1 MIIYNVT
8 CNMHLSIAAEWL
20 EWMKN
25 EHLPEVM
32 ATGCFTE
39 YKILRLLNNDS
50 DDDGVNYAIQ
60 YTCESTET
68 LERYR
73 RDFGPALMQKTAN
86 KYGESVLAYRSV
98 LEVIV

>member
-1 MIIYNVT
+1 MSKS
-8 CNMHLSIAAEWL
+8 LSSDWL
-20 EWMKN
+20 NWMKN
-25 EHLPEVM
+25 EHIPEVM
-32 ATGCFTE
+32 ATGCFHE

-60 YTCESTET
+60 YTCENIET

-73 RDFGPALMQKTAN
+73 RDFGPGLMQKTAA

-98 LEVIV
+98 LEIID

>member
-8 CNMHLSIAAEWL
+8 CNMHLSTAEEWL
-20 EWMKN
+20 NWMKK

-32 ATGCFTE
+32 ATGCFLE
-39 YKILRLLNNDS
+39 YKILRLLNHDAE
-50 DDDGVNYAIQ
+50 DEGVNYAIQ
-60 YTCESTET
+60 YTCDSIET

-73 RDFGPALMQKTAN
+73 RDFGPGLMQKTAA

-98 LEVIV
+98 LEIIQ